1 MISGIFETYKGL
13 YWEAILFFKKTD
25 KTKKKVS
32 MYILTMGSI
41 LMVMSVF
48 AILVLLIGNYAF
60 TKSFEEEYYNAVLQ
74 IADLAEG
81 ADDIDDIRDY
91 LQYSEEELERVHN
104 FGTYMNY
111 YNHCISES
119 EDPDLELYNMSVS
132 YYEEKEYLQNICDTM
147 GMSVINIIEPSDD
160 YEEYIVIFD
169 CLNSYSRLEKWEMGR
184 VCETTN
190 DNYKNAYKKIYED
203 GSNREVVER
212 MSDLGFGTPHITALV
227 PIYNNSSEIMGIL
240 TVQRNTEELTRARRG
255 FAQGVGGLT
264 IILVIISFIIEA
276 RLLRTYIVTPIS
288 VISKE
293 AGRFA
298 KENTRGSYDLR
309 DYDYL
314 VKEIYDM
321 SSAIESMEEDT
332 LNNIENIKT
341 IVSEQ
346 ERIGA
351 DLELASRIQFGM
363 LPKED
368 QIKEDIKEFDIEAI
382 MQPAREVG
390 GDFYDFY
397 MISENELVI
406 EIADVS
412 DKGLAAAFFMAI
424 TKTLI
429 ASRAGMGGETSDI
442 ISYVDKMVSEKNDT
456 GMFVTVWFAI
466 INLETGHVKVC
477 NAGHDYPAV
486 MKDGQEFVIE
496 KTPHGPPI
504 GFIPGATFVDYDFYI
519 KPGDRIFLYTDGLN
533 EAKRSDGERFGL
545 ERVLKVLN
553 SQKDSSNKQLIAAM
567 KDSVKMFVG
576 NEPQFDDTTML
587 SFTFNN
593 YKKS

>member
-1 MISGIFETYKGL
+1 MFI
-13 YWEAILFFKKTD
+13 KKTD
-25 KTKKKVS
+25 KTKKKIS
-32 MYILTMGSI
+32 MYMLTMGSI

-48 AILVLLIGNYAF
+48 AILVLCIGNYAF
-60 TKSFEEEYYNAVLQ
+60 TKSFENEYYEAVLQ
-74 IADLAEG
+74 IADLAENTEG
-81 ADDIDDIRDY
+81 IDDIRDY
-91 LQYSEEELERVHN
+91 LEYDETELERVHN
-104 FGTYMNY
+104 YGSYMNY
-111 YNHCISES
+111 YNHCVAEG
-119 EDPDLELYNMSVS
+119 ENPDLELYNISAS
-132 YYEEKEYLQNICDTM
+132 YYVEKDYLQSICDTM

-160 YEEYIVIFD
+160 YEEYVVIFD
-169 CLNSYSRLEKWEMGR
+169 CLNSYSILDKWELGR
-184 VCETTN
+184 TVKTTN
-190 DNYKNAYKKIYED
+190 DDYKKAYKKIYED

-212 MSDLGFGTPHITALV
+212 LTDLGLGIPHITALV
-227 PIYNNSSEIMGIL
+227 PVFNDNHEIMGIL
-240 TVQRNTEELTRARRG
+240 TVQRDTEELSRARRS
-255 FAQGVGGLT
+255 FARGVGGLT
-264 IILVIISFIIEA
+264 VILVIISFIVEA
-276 RLLRTYIVTPIS
+276 KLLRTHIVWPIS
-288 VISKE
+288 VIAKE
-293 AGRFA
+293 ADRFA

-309 DYDYL
+309 DYNYA

-321 SSAIESMEEDT
+321 SSAIETMEEDT
-332 LNNIENIKT
+332 LKNIENIKT

-351 DLELASRIQFGM
+351 DLELASRIQFSM

-368 QIKEDIKEFDIEAI
+368 QIKEDINEYDIEAV

-424 TKTLI
+424 TKTLL
-429 ASRAGMGGETSDI
+429 ASRAGMGGEASEI

-477 NAGHDYPAV
+477 NSGHDYPAI
-486 MKDGQEFVIE
+486 MKDGQDYVIE

-553 SQKDSSNKQLIAAM
+553 SQKESSNKQLIATM

-587 SFTFNN
+587 SFTFKK

>member
-1 MISGIFETYKGL
+1 
-13 YWEAILFFKKTD
+13 
-25 KTKKKVS
+25 
-32 MYILTMGSI
+32 
-41 LMVMSVF
+41 
-48 AILVLLIGNYAF
+48 
-60 TKSFEEEYYNAVLQ
+60 
-74 IADLAEG
+74 
-81 ADDIDDIRDY
+81 
-91 LQYSEEELERVHN
+91 
-104 FGTYMNY
+104 
-111 YNHCISES
+111 
-119 EDPDLELYNMSVS
+119 
-132 YYEEKEYLQNICDTM
+132 
-147 GMSVINIIEPSDD
+147 
-160 YEEYIVIFD
+160 
-169 CLNSYSRLEKWEMGR
+169 
-184 VCETTN
+184 
-190 DNYKNAYKKIYED
+190 
-203 GSNREVVER
+203 
-212 MSDLGFGTPHITALV
+212 
-227 PIYNNSSEIMGIL
+227 MGIL
-240 TVQRNTEELTRARRG
+240 TVQRDIEELSRVKRSFAR
-255 FAQGVGGLT
+255 GVGGLT
-264 IILVIISFIIEA
+264 IFLVIISFIVEA
-276 RLLRTYIVTPIS
+276 KLLRAHIVTPIS
-288 VISKE
+288 VIAKE
-293 AGRFA
+293 ADRFA
-298 KENTRGSYDLR
+298 RENTRGSYDLR
-309 DYDYL
+309 DYDYS
-314 VKEIYDM
+314 VKEIYEM
-321 SSAIESMEEDT
+321 SSAIETMEEDT
-332 LNNIENIKT
+332 LKNIENIKT

-351 DLELASRIQFGM
+351 DLELASRIQFSM

-368 QIKEDIKEFDIEAI
+368 QIKEDINEYDIEAV

-429 ASRAGMGGETSDI
+429 ASRAGMGGEASEI

-466 INLETGHVKVC
+466 INLETGYVKVC
-477 NAGHDYPAV
+477 NSGHDYPAI
-486 MKDGQEFVIE
+486 MKDGQDYVIE

-545 ERVLKVLN
+545 ERVLTVLN

-587 SFTFNN
+587 SFTFKN

>member
-1 MISGIFETYKGL
+1 
-13 YWEAILFFKKTD
+13 
-25 KTKKKVS
+25 

>member
-1 MISGIFETYKGL
+1 
-13 YWEAILFFKKTD
+13 
-25 KTKKKVS
+25 

-119 EDPDLELYNMSVS
+119 ENPDLELYNMSVS

-160 YEEYIVIFD
+160 YEEYTVIFD

>member
-1 MISGIFETYKGL
+1 M
-13 YWEAILFFKKTD
+13 FFKKTD

-119 EDPDLELYNMSVS
+119 ENPDLELYNMSVS

-160 YEEYIVIFD
+160 YEEYTVIFD

-397 MISENELVI
+397 MISDNELVI